1 MPIPRK
7 LLISLSI
14 PTIFIPG
21 LILASL
27 LGWNW
32 QKDLQKLSAQGGL
45 LQNETI
51 FPKSGVVERA
61 IDGDTLELTTGQV
74 VRLIGLQSPER
85 GQPFYRESQ
94 QFLENLA
101 QDKKVILEYEP
112 TDTMD
117 KYGRLVAYVYLS
129 PPANSQR
136 SDLQREEA
144 KGDTLRVKPN
154 PDSVGM
160 KEGVSLSESSPIML
174 NEQLLRSGYAKFLSY
189 PHYRKYKYFDLLQSA
204 EAEAKSEHRGLW
216 SLTP

>member
-1 MPIPRK
+1 MPIKRK
-7 LLISLSI
+7 LLISLGI

-51 FPKSGVVERA
+51 FPKNGTIERA
-61 IDGDTLELTTGQV
+61 IDGDTLELTTGSV
-74 VRLIGLQSPER
+74 VRLIGVQAPER

-94 QFLENLA
+94 QFLENLV

-129 PPANSQR
+129 PPAENS
-136 SDLQREEA
+136 
-144 KGDTLRVKPN
+144 TLRVESDTCDGLPESECARRA
-154 PDSVGM
+154 DSG
-160 KEGVSLSESSPIML
+160 SLTTTL
-174 NEQLLRSGYAKFLSY
+174 NEEILRSGLAKFLSY
-189 PHYRKYKYFDLLQSA
+189 PHYRKYKYFDRLQDS
-204 EAEAKSEHRGLW
+204 ENEAKKAQRGLW
-216 SLTP
+216 SLPPSP